1 MAKENIVFRLVM
13 YTDAAGK
20 RNPELFNEGNE
31 DNLVAIAD
39 VSGVNQSF
47 TPDAPM
53 ALSDYGC
60 LMVVADGMG
69 GMNAGEV
76 ASAIA
81 VKTVREFFE
90 PGKISAKMLN
100 SATERQK
107 YLEHIIKEADR
118 RIKTDALQNPEHEG
132 MGSTIIMA
140 WIVGRKLTL
149 SWCGDSRAYR
159 YNPVNGIEPL
169 SRDHSYVQELVNQGI
184 LEYKDTFE
192 HPQGNIVTRSLG
204 DPNSSA
210 QPESRQFELYKD
222 DIVLLCSDGLSGVL
236 RDCKTYDHNGVL
248 YPGENLEDIIAA
260 NTDSMDK
267 CRRELW
273 AAAERADWYDNVT
286 ALLFQVLD
294 GAPVAPKREEPT
306 PEKVMTEKGGSLHST
321 LGTLSIATTLRK
333 NWWLVAIAACVL
345 AAGIFLLIKGVGNK
359 GKDEPKTANEEIITG
374 AAEEVARGV
383 ARDTH
388 DATFEA
394 EENMTDAPG
403 KPKPERK
410 SGKRDGAATIANVS
424 EALETGVGGI
434 TAIAENLE
442 AATGGG
448 EAGQTG
454 STKAIANKEVN
465 SATEKHQEAGATEE
479 RPTPTGEAASTPA
492 PKSRTLKDQLIERLG
507 QIKNREFFERS
518 EALKGELNKAK
529 TSKALN
535 EVGKKINHLY
545 ARDQALSQLLQ
556 IDPKLL
562 SPGDLNTYKKL
573 YNEITGKGKIAN
585 EYWKIEIEKLQKS
598 LNM

>member
-321 LGTLSIATTLRK
+321 LGTLSIATIIRK
-333 NWWLVAIAACVL
+333 KWWLTAIAACVL
-345 AAGIFLLIKGVGNK
+345 AAGAILLIKGVGNK
-359 GKDEPKTANEEIITG
+359 GKDEPKTAKEETVAG
-374 AAEEVARGV
+374 ATEEVV
-383 ARDTH
+383 AGETRE
-388 DATFEA
+388 APVAPFEA

-403 KPKPERK
+403 KPKPERT
-410 SGKRDGAATIANVS
+410 SGKRDGAITTSSISETIVNSA
-424 EALETGVGGI
+424 GGSL
-434 TAIAENLE
+434 TAIAENFE
-442 AATGGG
+442 AS
-448 EAGQTG
+448 EE
-454 STKAIANKEVN
+454 SSDVTKPIVK
-465 SATEKHQEAGATEE
+465 KDDGTEE
-479 RPTPTGEAASTPA
+479 RRGQGIQGTTDASLNPAGEPAAVVTKPNTPLPDKNQLRNSLNNIIHRAKLSKHIRKLKKEIEKASGNA
-492 PKSRTLKDQLIERLG
+492 ELKR
-507 QIKNREFFERS
+507 
-518 EALKGELNKAK
+518 LKGEVDKLFK
-529 TSKALN
+529 
-535 EVGKKINHLY
+535 
-545 ARDQALSQLLQ
+545 RDEYLSQLDN
-556 IDPKLL
+556 IKELL
-562 SPGDLNTYKKL
+562 SENKKTAYNKL
-573 YNEITGKGKIAN
+573 YDDIAN
-585 EYWKIEIEKLQKS
+585 NTDFNYEYWEGAIEKLQKS